1 MAFDS
6 FRGRALAPKTVCAE
20 ADFSLPQIHRWIREG
35 KIKATK
41 LGYRMTRIDG
51 DSLADFL
58 TDNLGKPR
66 PPRGKA
72 KLTELTGQA

>member
-6 FRGRALAPKTVCAE
+6 FRGRSLSLKTACAE
-20 ADFSLPQIHRWIREG
+20 TDTSVPQLYRWIKEG

-58 TDNLGKPR
+58 TDNLVTPR

-72 KLTELTGQA
+72 KLTELTGQD